1 MDTRLGIAGLG
12 TVLGV
17 MVCLWAV
24 PVVGV
29 EIDNDVPLG
38 TLGHWRVDV
47 TGAGETE
54 AGYLTASGLVSGLTT
69 TDILYQY
76 HSYVDVGG
84 GGQRLSGTTI
94 TAGTSLSG
102 DDQVTSA
109 GFFPGSSGNNIHWTA
124 MSSIPDG
131 DQTLI
136 NVFSFSAQTDVLGP
150 LRFFQYLDE
159 DVDGFSDDAFFTR
172 GSVAGQDLEL
182 FTVDDNQVFGLS
194 HSGALGATQGL
205 ENATFAGW
213 AACTFDQMRPALEG
227 GTQNVSSTGDVCAG
241 LAGLTAT
248 IPVVGAALGPADIVS
263 VLAWDVDPTA
273 ASATIITTLGGV
285 PQAVDIPEGPPV
297 PLPASIVL
305 LGSGLM
311 SLGAVRR
318 LRKGSRQSV

>member
-1 MDTRLGIAGLG
+1 MEMRQGIARAEV
-12 TVLGV
+12 VLG
-17 MVCLWAV
+17 MLACLWAAA
-24 PVVGV
+24 GTAV
-29 EIDNDVPLG
+29 EIDNDVPSG

-54 AGYLTASGLVSGLTT
+54 TGFITAAGLVSGLIT

-76 HSYVDVGG
+76 HGYVDVGA

-94 TAGTSLSG
+94 TTGTAPTG

-109 GFFPGSSGNNIHWTA
+109 GFFPGSLGNNIRWTA

-136 NVFSFSAQTDVLGP
+136 NVFSFSAQIGVLGP

-172 GSVAGQDLEL
+172 GSVAGRDLEL

-213 AACTFDQMRPALEG
+213 AACTFNQMMPALEG
-227 GTQNVSSTGDVCAG
+227 GTQNVSPAGDVCAG
-241 LAGLTAT
+241 LAGLAAT

-263 VLAWDVDPTA
+263 VLAWDVEPGAT
-273 ASATIITTLGGV
+273 SATIITTLGGV
-285 PQAVDIPEGPPV
+285 PQAVDIPAGPPV

-311 SLGAVRR
+311 SLGAALRVRKR
-318 LRKGSRQSV
+318 AA